1 MPVNDQNGLTQVAP
15 RVLSVTELNRSVRLL
30 LEQTLPLAWV
40 AGEISNLTVAASGHW
55 YFALKDK
62 QAQVRCVMFR
72 SRSMALDFRP
82 QEGMQVELRATPA
95 LYEARGEFQLNV
107 DFMRR
112 AGLGALFEQFERLKA
127 RLAAEGLFASE
138 RKRALPAFPRRIGI
152 VTSPAAAALR
162 DVLTTLRRRMP
173 GIEVVLYPTPV
184 QGEGAALQI
193 AQALRKAGER
203 AEVELLIVCRG
214 GGSIED
220 LWAFNEEVVARAIVA
235 SPLPVISGVGH
246 ETDVT
251 IADFVA
257 DRRAPT
263 PTAAAELASPNR
275 AELSARLQQLLRRL
289 TRDVERTLQS
299 GGQRLDY
306 AARRLVHPGQR
317 LEKQRLLLRQLQ
329 GRLRQAWQRRSEQAE
344 WRVAA
349 AAQRLPQLRPDV
361 ATLQLRRRQLQ
372 QRMQTA
378 LQRRLELAQLQLQ
391 HLALRLQ
398 QLSPD
403 AVLQRGYSIVET
415 ADGSV
420 ISDATQLQPEQ
431 TLRLRLAKGR
441 AGVKVTDV
449 EPQAD

>member
-72 SRSMALDFRP
+72 SRAMALDFRP

-275 AELSARLQQLLRRL
+275 VELSARLQQLLRRL

-317 LEKQRLLLRQLQ
+317 LEKQHLLLRQLQ